1 MTAGVFRFC
10 GSFLVGCPEI
20 SKFAQLSLP
29 HSAANVRNELIVLKN
44 SAQQNLVQNIGTLS
58 LQIGPHET
66 MFAKAGYRGKRF
78 SEFDRSGSDTEF
90 FNTISPNWHVATLGD
105 KRRA

>member
-78 SEFDRSGSDTEF
+78 SEFDRSRVGHRVFQHNQPKLACS
-90 FNTISPNWHVATLGD
+90 NLG
-105 KRRA
+105 R